1 MNPLALLAAAP
12 AVPYDKAGRYV
23 AAAFIVFFA
32 IVLIYVGI
40 MATKLQRL
48 ERDLSELNSELERRE
63 RGHVEAPDAAGTSV
77 GAATAAAA
85 TGPAAQ
91 PPGATLASAGG
102 ADAS

>member
-32 IVLIYVGI
+32 IVLIYVAI

-48 ERDLSELNSELERRE
+48 ERDLGELNATLDQRDRDQ
-63 RGHVEAPDAAGTSV
+63 G
-77 GAATAAAA
+77 TAA
-85 TGPAAQ
+85 
-91 PPGATLASAGG
+91 
-102 ADAS
+102 

>member
-32 IVLIYVGI
+32 IVLIYVAI

-48 ERDLSELNSELERRE
+48 ERDLGDLNRELDRQQRE
-63 RGHVEAPDAAGTSV
+63 RAEAADEVGPAV
-77 GAATAAAA
+77 GAAT
-85 TGPAAQ
+85 T
-91 PPGATLASAGG
+91 ASTRES
-102 ADAS
+102 AS

>member
-1 MNPLALLAAAP
+1 MNAALSVLAAAP

-48 ERDLSELNSELERRE
+48 ERDLADVNAELDARE
-63 RGHVEAPDAAGTSV
+63 RARLSDAEQVAP
-77 GAATAAAA
+77 
-85 TGPAAQ
+85 
-91 PPGATLASAGG
+91 
-102 ADAS
+102 